1 MPESK
6 RGHMKMFSLEGKVAL
21 VTGASRGLGRVIAEA
36 MAEAGAHVVLAARD
50 EGKLA
55 DAVQA
60 IRKAGGKAAY
70 EAFDLS
76 DEKAVIAGFGRIKDK
91 HGSPHILVNNAAAMP
106 RAPLLESTLEQWDQA
121 HSVNTRSVYLL
132 CREAAR
138 NMIERKDG
146 RIINIS
152 SYVATVGRDNLQAYS
167 ASKAGVAGLTRS
179 LACELGAHGITV
191 NAISPGLFL
200 TEMSA
205 AIMVNPVVLDKY
217 RQLIALARPAEPH
230 EITGAVIFLA
240 SSAGSYVTGTT
251 ISVDGG
257 VDNVMPVRYGQS

>member
-1 MPESK
+1 
-6 RGHMKMFSLEGKVAL
+6 MKLFSLEGKVAL
-21 VTGASRGLGRVIAEA
+21 VTGASRGLGRVIAA
-36 MAEAGAHVVLAARD
+36 SMAEAGAHVILAAR
-50 EGKLA
+50 GKQKLEE
-55 DAVQA
+55 AVQA
-60 IRKAGGKAAY
+60 IRKAGGKADC
-70 EAFDLS
+70 EAVDLA
-76 DEKAVIAGFGRIKDK
+76 DEKAVVATFVRIRDQ

-138 NMIERKDG
+138 GMIERKEG

-152 SYVATVGRDNLQAYS
+152 SYVATVGRDNLLAYS
-167 ASKAGVAGLTRS
+167 ASKAGVEGLTRS

-200 TEMSA
+200 TEMA
-205 AIMVNPVVLDKY
+205 TAIKDNPVVLDKY

-230 EITGAVIFLA
+230 EICGSVIFLA
-240 SSAGSYVTGTT
+240 SSAGSYITGNTLH
-251 ISVDGG
+251 VDGG
-257 VDNVMPVRYGQS
+257 VDNVMPVRYGKS